1 MRALQ
6 FASLGHPNDVLQL
19 RSLPVPELRP
29 GCVLVRV
36 KARPINPS
44 DMMFIRGLYGVRP
57 HPPSGAGFE
66 GMGVVEAVGEGV
78 EQALVGR
85 RVSFTA
91 TGTWQEYVVVP
102 ARILIILPDGI
113 SDETGSQIFVNPF
126 TAWAMLHDATLREG
140 DWLLQ
145 TAGSSAF
152 GQLVIQLAALRG
164 IRTISTVR
172 RDDHIET
179 LKSLG
184 ADEVI
189 NTEKEPL
196 VRRVKELNDGKG
208 VPKAF
213 DAVAG
218 KVGAEVLKCMSFGG
232 TVYVYGSLSIEDIPV
247 NAGLL
252 IFKALTLKGF
262 WLTDWLRTTD
272 RKVQALV
279 ASTLLEHF
287 SSGTLKVPVEAQYN
301 LEDFKTAVEHAERP
315 GRTGKVLLVG

>member
-1 MRALQ
+1 MRAIQ
-6 FASLGHPNDVLQL
+6 FASIGHPNDVLHL
-19 RSLPVPELRP
+19 STVAVPELRS
-29 GCVLVRV
+29 GCVRVRV

-44 DMMFIRGLYGVRP
+44 DTMFIRGMYGVRP

-91 TGTWQEYVVVP
+91 TGTWQEYIVVP
-102 ARILIILPDGI
+102 ARALIILPDDI
-113 SDETGSQIFVNPF
+113 SDETGAQIFVNPF

-145 TAGSSAF
+145 TAGSSTF

-172 RDDHIET
+172 RNDHIET
-179 LKSLG
+179 LKALG
-184 ADEVI
+184 ANEVI
-189 NTEKEPL
+189 NTEQEPL
-196 VRRVKELNDGKG
+196 VKRVKELTDGKG
-208 VPKAF
+208 VSKAF

-218 KVGAEVLKCMSFGG
+218 NMGAEVLKCMSFGG

-252 IFKALTLKGF
+252 VFKALTLKGF

-287 SSGTLKVPVEAQYN
+287 SAGTLKAPVEAQYD
-301 LEDFKTAVEHAERP
+301 LADFKAAVEHAERP
-315 GRTGKVLLVG
+315 GRGGKVLLMG